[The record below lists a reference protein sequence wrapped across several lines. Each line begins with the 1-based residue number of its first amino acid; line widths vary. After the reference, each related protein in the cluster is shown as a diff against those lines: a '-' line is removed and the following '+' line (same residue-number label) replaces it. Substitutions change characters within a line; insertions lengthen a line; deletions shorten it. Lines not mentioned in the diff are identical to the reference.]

1 MGKEVFNEVELSE
14 ATECVAELARFF
26 PGIVPLRIPV
36 LVFTGDSAK
45 AAAEQTMIE
54 FGTAE
59 ECLFVCGLPLEFEDL
74 VHIRAADGT
83 LDSTAKIVAMRLHDD
98 KMAFAA
104 RFVEDASNWIMS
116 HEAAKPVQAARHDA

>member
-1 MGKEVFNEVELSE
+1 MGKELSNGVELAE

-36 LVFTGDSAK
+36 LIFKGDSAK
-45 AAAEQTMIE
+45 AAAEQTIIE
-54 FGTAE
+54 FGTPE

-74 VHIRAADGT
+74 VHVRAADGS

-104 RFVEDASNWIMS
+104 RFLDDVTGWIVRAEGRNIM
-116 HEAAKPVQAARHDA
+116 AQAATD

>member
-1 MGKEVFNEVELSE
+1 MGKELFNGVEPFA
-14 ATECVAELARFF
+14 ATRCVAELARFF

-36 LVFTGDSAK
+36 LIFKGDSAR

-74 VHIRAADGT
+74 VHVRTANGM

-104 RFVEDASNWIMS
+104 RFTEDATNWIVRAEMQERRRAS
-116 HEAAKPVQAARHDA
+116 EN

>member
-1 MGKEVFNEVELSE
+1 MGKEVFNGVELSE

-26 PGIVPLRIPV
+26 PGIVPVRIPV
-36 LVFTGDSAK
+36 LIFKGDSAK
-45 AAAEQTMIE
+45 AAAEQTTIE

-74 VHIRAADGT
+74 VHVRAADGT

-104 RFVEDASNWIMS
+104 RFTEDVTIG
-116 HEAAKPVQAARHDA
+116 

>member
-1 MGKEVFNEVELSE
+1 MGRELFNEAELSE

-36 LVFTGDSAK
+36 LIFKGDSAK

-74 VHIRAADGT
+74 VHVVAADGT
-83 LDSTAKIVAMRLHDD
+83 LDSTAKIVAMRLKDD

-104 RFVEDASNWIMS
+104 RFVNDVTNWIARA
-116 HEAAKPVQAARHDA
+116 EGRNVVAASSN

>member
-1 MGKEVFNEVELSE
+1 MGKELFNGVEQQE

-36 LVFTGDSAK
+36 LIFKGDTAK
-45 AAAEQTMIE
+45 AAAEQTTIE

-59 ECLFVCGLPLEFEDL
+59 ECLFACGLPLEFEDL
-74 VHIRAADGT
+74 VQVRTADGT
-83 LDSTAKIVAMRLHDD
+83 LNSTAKIVAMRFQDD

-104 RFVEDASNWIMS
+104 RFLNDVTNWIAR
-116 HEAAKPVQAARHDA
+116 AAECRNAVAASGN

>member
-1 MGKEVFNEVELSE
+1 MGKELFNGVEQQE

-26 PGIVPLRIPV
+26 PGIVPVRIPV
-36 LVFTGDSAK
+36 LIFRGDSAR
-45 AAAEQTMIE
+45 AAAEQTVIE

-74 VHIRAADGT
+74 VQIRTTDGT
-83 LDSTAKIVAMRLHDD
+83 LNCTAKVVAMRLQDD

-104 RFVEDASNWIMS
+104 RFLNDVTDWIARAAECRNAVAASGN
-116 HEAAKPVQAARHDA
+116 

>member
-1 MGKEVFNEVELSE
+1 MGKELFNGVELSE

-36 LVFTGDSAK
+36 LIFKGDSAK
-45 AAAEQTMIE
+45 AAAEQTVIE

-74 VHIRAADGT
+74 VHVRAADGT
-83 LDSTAKIVAMRLHDD
+83 LDTTAKIVAMRLQDD

-104 RFVEDASNWIMS
+104 RFTEDVTNWIVRA
-116 HEAAKPVQAARHDA
+116 ERRNVVV

>member
-1 MGKEVFNEVELSE
+1 MGKEVFNGVKLSE

-36 LVFTGDSAK
+36 LILKGDPAR
-45 AAAEQTMIE
+45 AAAEQTTIE

-74 VHIRAADGT
+74 EYRGVIEPMPPDKFRRE
-83 LDSTAKIVAMRLHDD
+83 SEQKIPIPNIIQPKGD
-98 KMAFAA
+98 
-104 RFVEDASNWIMS
+104 ES
-116 HEAAKPVQAARHDA
+116 HSMGKSLRGRGKVREV

>member
-1 MGKEVFNEVELSE
+1 MGKDLSNGLELSE

-26 PGIVPLRIPV
+26 PGIVPMRIPV
-36 LVFTGDSAK
+36 LIFKGDSAR

-59 ECLFVCGLPLEFEDL
+59 ECLFVCGLPLEFEDI
-74 VHIRAADGT
+74 VHVKAADGT
-83 LDSTAKIVAMRLHDD
+83 LDSSAKIVAMRFHDD

-104 RFVEDASNWIMS
+104 RFLEDTTN
-116 HEAAKPVQAARHDA
+116 

>member
-1 MGKEVFNEVELSE
+1 MGKELFKGAEQQE

-26 PGIVPLRIPV
+26 PGNVPVRIPV
-36 LVFTGDSAK
+36 LIFKGDSAR

-59 ECLFVCGLPLEFEDL
+59 ECLFVCGLPLDFEDI
-74 VHIRAADGT
+74 VHVRTADGT
-83 LDSTAKIVAMRLHDD
+83 LNSTAKIVAMRFQDD

-104 RFVEDASNWIMS
+104 RFLNDVTNWIARA
-116 HEAAKPVQAARHDA
+116 ERRNVVAAIGN

>member
-1 MGKEVFNEVELSE
+1 MGKEVFNGVKLSE

-36 LVFTGDSAK
+36 LILKGDPAR
-45 AAAEQTMIE
+45 AAAEQTTIE

-74 VHIRAADGT
+74 VRIRTAEGT
-83 LDSTAKIVAMRLHDD
+83 LNNMAKIVAMRLHDD

-104 RFVEDASNWIMS
+104 RFTEEVTNWIVRA
-116 HEAAKPVQAARHDA
+116 ECQNVVAQAALD

>member
-1 MGKEVFNEVELSE
+1 VFNGFKKQG
-14 ATECVAELARFF
+14 ATDCVAELARFF
-26 PGIVPLRIPV
+26 PGIVAVRIPV
-36 LVFTGDSAK
+36 LILKGDSAR

-74 VHIRAADGT
+74 VRVRAADGK
-83 LDSTAKIVAMRLHDD
+83 LDSTAKIVAMRLQDD

-104 RFVEDASNWIMS
+104 RFTEDVTNWIVR
-116 HEAAKPVQAARHDA
+116 AC

>member
-1 MGKEVFNEVELSE
+1 MGKEVFNGFELQE

-36 LVFTGDSAK
+36 LIFKGNSAK
-45 AAAEQTMIE
+45 AAEQTMIE

-59 ECLFVCGLPLEFEDL
+59 ECLFVCGLSLDFEDI
-74 VHIRAADGT
+74 VHLRTTDGT
-83 LDSTAKIVAMRLHDD
+83 LDCTAKIVAMRLQDD

-104 RFVEDASNWIMS
+104 RFLNDVTNWIARV
-116 HEAAKPVQAARHDA
+116 ECRNVAAASGN